1 MKRAILAV
9 SFGTSYRETREK
21 TIGAIENALRG
32 RFAGYEVRR
41 AFTSRM
47 IIKKLA
53 ERDHIAV
60 DTVAEAMERLVREGF
75 EEVIVQ
81 PTHVMNGYEN
91 EDMLAQLERYRGCF
105 RRFAVGE
112 PLLSSGE
119 DYRAL
124 ARALRAE
131 LPDPGEDGGVVLVG
145 HGTDHP
151 ANASYAALAHYFTLE
166 GMDKWTVGTVE
177 GEPTAA
183 DVRALLCRMGVRR
196 VLLAPLLIVL
206 CMISLEKRPHG
217 RQCLRRTAWRSR
229 PCAAVSASMRGYGS
243 FLCVTRT
250 KPGYARSAAENA
262 WRKRKTGGVD
272 HHENGKCSLFGGK
285 KRTVLA

>member
-1 MKRAILAV
+1 MLLRIRKRGERQKRRVVLKRAILAV

-105 RRFAVGE
+105 RCFAVGE

-177 GEPTAA
+177 GEPDAA
-183 DVRALLCRMGVRR
+183 DVRALLRRTGVRR
-196 VLLAPLLIVL
+196 VLLAPLLIVAGDHAVHDIFGKAPSWQA
-206 CMISLEKRPHG
+206 MLEEDGLEVTPV
-217 RQCLRRTAWRSR
+217 RRGLGEYEGVRELFVRHTDEARVR
-229 PCAAVSASMRGYGS
+229 AERG
-243 FLCVTRT
+243 
-250 KPGYARSAAENA
+250 
-262 WRKRKTGGVD
+262 
-272 HHENGKCSLFGGK
+272 
-285 KRTVLA
+285 

>member
-177 GEPTAA
+177 GEPDAA

-196 VLLAPLLIVL
+196 VLLAPLLIVAGD
-206 CMISLEKRPHG
+206 H
-217 RQCLRRTAWRSR
+217 
-229 PCAAVSASMRGYGS
+229 AVHDIFGSALMAG
-243 FLCVTRT
+243 
-250 KPGYARSAAENA
+250 NA
-262 WRKRKTGGVD
+262 
-272 HHENGKCSLFGGK
+272 
-285 KRTVLA
+285 